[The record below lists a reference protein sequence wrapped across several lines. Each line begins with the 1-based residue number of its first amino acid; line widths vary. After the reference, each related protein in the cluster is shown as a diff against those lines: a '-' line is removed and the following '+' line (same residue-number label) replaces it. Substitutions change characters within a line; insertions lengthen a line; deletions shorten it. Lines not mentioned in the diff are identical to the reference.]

1 MLNCVSFCKGST
13 APSRLR
19 PAQVARFPWTR
30 RQPPALCGGFP
41 KRSRPHTHVWRREK
55 GSGTSSL
62 AHTTPHH
69 TTPPPP
75 RPPPLCSQ
83 PAAWAG
89 AAQSDW
95 RVPGSPLAETVR
107 LPGSEPRAPPLQGQ
121 ARRHRCRDRG
131 ASLYEPQARRRKSER
146 RSESGIRRG
155 GRTFD
160 ARPS

>member
-69 TTPPPP
+69 STTTTTTPSLLTTCGLGRCCPI
-75 RPPPLCSQ
+75 RL
-83 PAAWAG
+83 AG
-89 AAQSDW
+89 ARLSSRRDGAS
-95 RVPGSPLAETVR
+95 PGQ
-107 LPGSEPRAPPLQGQ
+107 RAPRSAVAGAGSAAPMPGRGCFTLRAPGP
-121 ARRHRCRDRG
+121 AEKVREEIRKRHQKG
-131 ASLYEPQARRRKSER
+131 RK
-146 RSESGIRRG
+146 
-155 GRTFD
+155 D
-160 ARPS
+160 L